1 MTKLTIEIKEQEHN
15 MGTRVKRE
23 HGMDASEME
32 VQMAGII
39 LDILEAALNRKLLGE
54 LWELATGE
62 KKTFGIDESIT
73 WHDGESQLQGSIS
86 AITTKTWKDRSGE
99 VLSETTFDVLLAGS
113 PMGEMIQVVAEDG
126 VEAAS
131 SANRQQ
137 QGNNEE
143 EK

>member
-15 MGTRVKRE
+15 METRVKRE
-23 HGMDASEME
+23 HGMDASEIE
-32 VQMAGII
+32 VQMARII

-62 KKTFGIDESIT
+62 
-73 WHDGESQLQGSIS
+73 
-86 AITTKTWKDRSGE
+86 
-99 VLSETTFDVLLAGS
+99 
-113 PMGEMIQVVAEDG
+113 MIQVVAEDG

-137 QGNNEE
+137 QGDNEE